1 MGRRRL
7 GDPLPGGS
15 DEVHEAFLP
24 RTELP
29 PAAPALEPSDAFTVA
44 EDGGSDADS
53 DAGAEHAVP
62 REPRA
67 VLLAERGL
75 ETASVLP
82 AGAVAPAPSRRA
94 SRDADRTLRQVRRA
108 EQLRYGAIALAGLLI
123 LGLLGWLV
131 LGRGG
136 APADSGGPAAPD
148 RVVLVSLSDPTGTG
162 AASALLAAAPDGN
175 RASGV
180 LVPSYLRVDVAGFGA
195 TSFGDA
201 LRLPQPGAQA
211 AALADLLEVRVPGQL
226 SFTPAGFAALVDALG
241 GVEATVD
248 VDVLRPEADG
258 RATILVAAG
267 TRTLDGAA
275 AAQYGAYLAPGE
287 PEQKRLARFK
297 EVLEPALAAL
307 PKGEGAIQSLLAGL
321 GGGAVSALAPRDLA
335 EALGSFADAIRD
347 DSATFTA
354 LPVRT
359 IDAGGTPAYGL
370 DRAAADKLIAG
381 ALAGARGPAAGAATR
396 VLVQNGVGTPGLG
409 ESARTRL
416 VQAGLAYV
424 GGGNADRFGYTES
437 VVLITDGAPAARSR
451 ADAVATALGLPATA
465 VRTTT
470 YGTSLA
476 DVVVVLGTDYAG

>member
-7 GDPLPGGS
+7 GDPLPGGP

-29 PAAPALEPSDAFTVA
+29 PAAAPPATP
-44 EDGGSDADS
+44 GSAAPDS
-53 DAGAEHAVP
+53 APTSESAQP
-62 REPRA
+62 MEPRA

-108 EQLRYGAIALAGLLI
+108 QQLRYGGMALAGVLI

-131 LGRGG
+131 FGRGG
-136 APADSGGPAAPD
+136 APADSGGAASPD
-148 RVVLVSLSDPTGTG
+148 RVVLVSLADSTGAG
-162 AASALLAAAPDGN
+162 AASALLAAAPDGD
-175 RASGV
+175 RAAGV
-180 LVPSYLRVDVAGFGA
+180 LIPSYLRVDVAGFGA
-195 TSFGDA
+195 SAFGDA

-211 AALADLLEVRVPGQL
+211 AALADLLGVRVPGQL
-226 SFTPAGFAALVDALG
+226 AFTPAGFAALVDALG

-258 RATILVAAG
+258 RSTILVAAG
-267 TRTLDGAA
+267 TRKLDGAQ
-275 AAQYGAYLAPGE
+275 AAQYAAYLAPGE

-297 EVLEPALAAL
+297 EVLDPVLAAL

-321 GGGAVSALAPRDLA
+321 GAGAASALAPRDLA
-335 EALGSFADAIRD
+335 EALGSFATATRD

-354 LPVRT
+354 LPVRA

-370 DRAAADKLIAG
+370 DRAATDKLIAS
-381 ALAGARGPAAGAATR
+381 ALAGARGPTGATATR

-416 VQAGLAYV
+416 VDGGLTYV
-424 GGGNADRFGYTES
+424 GGGNADRFGYAES
-437 VVLITDGAPAARSR
+437 VVLISEGSPAARSR
-451 ADAVATALGLPATA
+451 ADAVAAALGLPPTS
-465 VRTTT
+465 VRLTP

-476 DVVVVLGTDYAG
+476 DVVVVLGTDYKG